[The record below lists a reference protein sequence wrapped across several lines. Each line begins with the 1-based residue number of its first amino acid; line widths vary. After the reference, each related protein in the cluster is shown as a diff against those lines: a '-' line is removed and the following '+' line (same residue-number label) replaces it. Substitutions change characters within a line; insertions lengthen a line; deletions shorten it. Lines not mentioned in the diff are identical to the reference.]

1 MGLNT
6 ELPEPLWNRRLALEY
21 KLMRENE
28 PTFDIVNNML
38 THYRGV
44 IIGEGLYEGGFFKV
58 EIIVPRTFP
67 YTPPNVIWWTRIWHP
82 NFTDEVP
89 ARICESIF
97 KNDWSPSLH
106 LFTVVEALRNLLNNP
121 NPDDPLNTFAA
132 AEMKYRPDIF
142 EARVRRYIEL
152 YARPELAFQE

>member
-1 MGLNT
+1 LKT
-6 ELPEPLWNRRLALEY
+6 QLPEALWSRRLALEY

-28 PTFDIVNNML
+28 PTFDIVNNQL

-67 YTPPNVIWWTRIWHP
+67 YTPPDVIWWTRIWHP

-106 LFTVVEALRNLLNNP
+106 LFSVVEALRNLLNNP

-142 EARVRRYIEL
+142 EARVRAYIEL
-152 YARPELAFQE
+152 YARAEYAFQE

>member
-1 MGLNT
+1 LKT
-6 ELPEPLWNRRLALEY
+6 QLPEALWSRRLALEY

-28 PTFDIVNNML
+28 PTFDIVDDQL

-67 YTPPNVIWWTRIWHP
+67 YTPPDVIWWTRIWHP

-106 LFTVVEALRNLLNNP
+106 LFSIVEALRNLLNNP

-142 EARVRRYIEL
+142 EARVRAYIEL
-152 YARPELAFQE
+152 YARPEYAFQE